1 MKSLLEMCTKNVH
14 FTYNNQTYQ
23 QIDRVAMGSPLGP
36 VIAGIFMVQM
46 ETETVPKLREN
57 VKVWKRYVDDTFCVI
72 KKGTDKAIL
81 NELNKNK
88 HVKFTA
94 ENQSNNMLAFLDV
107 LLINRFGTIDTTVY
121 WKSTNTD
128 IYINWNSFAPET
140 WKKSTLKI
148 LIHRAFRICSQPY
161 FVREELVHLKTVF
174 QVINGYPTSV
184 INK

>member
-1 MKSLLEMCTKNVH
+1 MYELFSYKVRL
-14 FTYNNQTYQ
+14 
-23 QIDRVAMGSPLGP
+23 AAGS
-36 VIAGIFMVQM
+36 
-46 ETETVPKLREN
+46 E
-57 VKVWKRYVDDTFCVI
+57 
-72 KKGTDKAIL
+72 GTGKAIL

-121 WKSTNTD
+121 RKSTNTD

-140 WKKSTLKI
+140 WKKSTLKM

-161 FVREELVHLKTVF
+161 FVREELVHLKNS
-174 QVINGYPTSV
+174 IPSD
-184 INK
+184 